1 MIEFSYINIL
11 LKKGDKKMEEK
22 KVTKISLSTFFLIL
36 SLIVIVI
43 MAIFIYKFYNEKA
56 EAIKKSSE
64 LQTQVNSL
72 NGTVSDLQR
81 KMDSIS
87 STINS
92 NSSTS
97 TTTLDK
103 KYENSKY
110 GITFSYSS
118 SLSDHQN
125 SLTDDMVESFS
136 DNTGNEIVIARFNN
150 DTIESMID
158 FEKTKDMPDGT
169 KIKLDI
175 KKEGYVTLNSGTNG
189 YSIETND
196 NNIIFITEKNN
207 IAFRFTIAYTAGN
220 EKVSTDILNSFSLK

>member
-1 MIEFSYINIL
+1 
-11 LKKGDKKMEEK
+11 MEEK
-22 KVTKISLSTFFLIL
+22 KSLKISLSTFFLIL
-36 SLIVIVI
+36 ALIVIVV
-43 MAIFIYKFYNEKA
+43 MAIFIYKFYNEKT
-56 EAIKKSSE
+56 EANEKSAE
-64 LQTQVNSL
+64 LQTQITSL
-72 NGTVSDLQR
+72 NGTVSDLQG
-81 KMDSIS
+81 KIDSIS

-92 NSSTS
+92 NSSTENITIPNTKADTSTS

-110 GITFSYSS
+110 GITFSYPS
-118 SLSDHQN
+118 SLSVHQY
-125 SLTDDMVESFS
+125 SLTDNMVESFS
-136 DNTGNEIVIARFNN
+136 DNNGNEIVIARFNG

-158 FEKTKDMPDGT
+158 FEKNKDMPDGT

-175 KKEGYVTLNSGTNG
+175 KKEGYVTLNSGTKG

-220 EKVSTDILNSFSLK
+220 EKVFTDSLNSISLK